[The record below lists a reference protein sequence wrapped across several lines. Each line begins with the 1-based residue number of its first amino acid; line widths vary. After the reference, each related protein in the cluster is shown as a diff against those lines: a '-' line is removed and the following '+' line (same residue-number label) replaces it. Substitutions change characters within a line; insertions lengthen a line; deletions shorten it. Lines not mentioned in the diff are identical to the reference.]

1 MDMNFTQWSAL
12 PRNATGPGGAAVL
25 ESLPAGLREELG
37 RGGDFWSSLLD
48 HLRQLHSDLPEDL
61 DPEGLL
67 ALLGSQGSAED
78 EAPAGLL
85 MGLLAAAMQEG
96 GEGGRPLPSE
106 GGILP
111 AGRPEAGAAKP
122 PAADDLMGLLLGQRL
137 AGAAAPAQEGANGG
151 RAEAGW
157 QQALLLRAVGGQGE
171 ASPLVQGEGAGRI
184 LRFAEGIQSSL
195 SSASPDGG
203 LQPGSL
209 IQTPNQGAVLRPLT
223 LETPVAQPNWN
234 EAVGNRVLWMVNQNV
249 QGAELKLNP
258 PQLGPLEV
266 RISMEGD
273 RAHVQFVAH
282 HPATREALDAAIP
295 RLREMLAGN
304 GVDLGNVDVSQR
316 QAQGGETG
324 TGGGGGRQ
332 DPGAGGGEGEAVPGA
347 RVQATSASDRDS
359 GLLDAYA

>member
-12 PRNATGPGGAAVL
+12 PRNATGPEGAAVL
-25 ESLPAGLREELG
+25 ESLPAGLRQELG
-37 RGGDFWSSLLD
+37 QGGDFWSSLLD
-48 HLRQLHSDLPEDL
+48 HLRQLHPELPEDL

-67 ALLGSQGSAED
+67 ALLGSQGSGED
-78 EAPAGLL
+78 PAPAGLL

-96 GEGGRPLPSE
+96 GAAGRPLPSE

-111 AGRPEAGAAKP
+111 AGRPEAGGAKP
-122 PAADDLMGLLLGQRL
+122 PAADDLVGVLLSQRL
-137 AGAAAPAQEGANGG
+137 AGAAATAQEGANGG
-151 RAEAGW
+151 RPEAGW

-171 ASPLVQGEGAGRI
+171 APSLLQGEGTGRI
-184 LRFAEGIQSSL
+184 LRLAEGMQSTL
-195 SSASPDGG
+195 PGVSPDGG
-203 LQPGSL
+203 PQPASM
-209 IQTPNQGAVLRPLT
+209 IQSPAQGVALRPLA
-223 LETPVAQPNWN
+223 LEVPVAQPNWN

-316 QAQGGETG
+316 QGQGGEAG
-324 TGGGGGRQ
+324 SGGGGDRQ
-332 DPGAGGGEGEAVPGA
+332 HPGAGGGEGQTVPAAG
-347 RVQATSASDRDS
+347 VQATSTPDRDS

>member
-1 MDMNFTQWSAL
+1 MEMNFTQWSAL
-12 PRNATGPGGAAVL
+12 PRNATGEGAAVL
-25 ESLPAGLREELG
+25 ESLPAGLRESVG
-37 RGGDFWSSLLD
+37 QGGDFWARLLD
-48 HLRQLHSDLPEDL
+48 HLRQLHPDLPEDL

-67 ALLGSQGSAED
+67 ALMDSQGAGED

-111 AGRPEAGAAKP
+111 LGRSEVGGAKP
-122 PAADDLMGLLLGQRL
+122 AASEDLIGLLLGQRL
-137 AGAAAPAQEGANGG
+137 AGAGAPAQEGANGDH
-151 RAEAGW
+151 AQAGW
-157 QQALLLRAVGGQGE
+157 QKALLLRAVGGQGE
-171 ASPLVQGEGAGRI
+171 ASSLLQGEGAGRI
-184 LRFAEGIQSSL
+184 LRLAEGMQSSL
-195 SSASPDGG
+195 SNASPDGG
-203 LQPGSL
+203 PQPGSL
-209 IQTPNQGAVLRPLT
+209 IQSSPQGAVLRPLT
-223 LETPVAQPNWN
+223 LEVPVAQPNWN

-266 RISMEGD
+266 RISMDGD
-273 RAHVQFVAH
+273 RAHVQFVTH

-316 QAQGGETG
+316 QAQGGEAG

-332 DPGAGGGEGEAVPGA
+332 DPGAGDGKGDAAPAA
-347 RVQATSASDRDS
+347 RLQAASAPDRDS